1 MATATATLAKQKERR
16 QRMIVLAGGVILVL
30 LLIIQVPRI
39 LKRTSSP
46 AAPAPASTPAAPAA
60 SPTGTT
66 PVPAA
71 AASTELSE
79 LDITPVPSPGQL
91 VTFSRFESK
100 DPFAQQI
107 SEETAAPA
115 TSPTSTPTAPAT
127 TAPATPTPTTPATP
141 TTITPAPTAPAPS
154 TSTSGNRA
162 LSGASAPISV
172 NGKAETVEVGALFP
186 KGEKI
191 FRLVSVTANSATIS
205 IAGGSFESGATTA
218 TLTIGRTLTLMN
230 KSNGKHYSLRL
241 LSIS

>member
-1 MATATATLAKQKERR
+1 MATATMTLAKQKERR
-16 QRMIVLAGGVILVL
+16 QRMIVIVGGIVFVL

-39 LKRTSSP
+39 LKRTGSSQ
-46 AAPAPASTPAAPAA
+46 APAPASAPAVPAA
-60 SPTGTT
+60 SPTSTT

-71 AASTELSE
+71 AASTELSD
-79 LDITPVPSPGQL
+79 LDITPAPSPGQL

-107 SEETAAPA
+107 TEGTAAPEL
-115 TSPTSTPTAPAT
+115 SPAAPTAPAT
-127 TAPATPTPTTPATP
+127 SASPPATQTSTTPAT
-141 TTITPAPTAPAPS
+141 TTPATTTPAPASSP
-154 TSTSGNRA
+154 STSGNRT

-172 NGKAETVEVGALFP
+172 NGNAETIEVGALFP
-186 KGEKI
+186 NGEKI

-205 IAGGSFESGATTA
+205 IAGGSFESGATSA

-230 KSNGKHYSLRL
+230 KSNGKRYSLRL